1 MMPGPY
7 FPSGTEAPISWPLE
21 KIRYCNFADQLGTT
35 LKGQP
40 SSRTLVPVGRT
51 ESSPSVQGP
60 LITSL
65 WMYVPRAPEEIFCI
79 KLFQIQCLGAQHK
92 QVDT

>member
-7 FPSGTEAPISWPLE
+7 FPSGTEAPIPWTLE
-21 KIRYCNFADQLGTT
+21 KIRCCNFADQLGTT
-35 LKGQP
+35 LKDQP

-60 LITSL
+60 LSL
-65 WMYVPRAPEEIFCI
+65 LYGCMSQGHLKKSSA
-79 KLFQIQCLGAQHK
+79 
-92 QVDT
+92 